1 MNISIIGSGTMGRG
15 IAQVAAQS
23 GNQVK
28 VFDKDADALKR
39 SEEALDKILDRLIE
53 KDRIDTARKEEIQ
66 KNIHYVNDLA
76 DLADAD
82 LTIEAIVEDLEIKQG
97 VFKTLE
103 SHQSEE
109 AIIASN
115 TSSLSIASIASCLEN
130 PQRFLGIHFFNPA
143 PLMPLVEIIPAVQT
157 DKAVFDKTF
166 NTIENWGKTA
176 VKAKD
181 TPGFIVNRV
190 ARPFYGEA
198 LRIFEESAFGITQDQ
213 TGIATIDWAMKELGG
228 FKMGPFQLMD
238 FIGNDINYTVSETVF
253 KAFYYDP
260 RYKPSLTQKRYVE
273 AGYLGKKSGKGFYDH
288 SEDQDVRPDTDT
300 TKGQKILERILVMLI
315 NEAADALHMNVASA
329 TDIDLAMTK
338 GVRYPKGLLAW
349 ANEKGIN
356 WCVDKMDKLYD
367 TYHED
372 RYRCSPILRKMDK
385 QNITFDV

>member
-1 MNISIIGSGTMGRG
+1 MNISIIGSGTMGSG

-39 SEEALDKILDRLIE
+39 SEEALDKILNRLIE
-53 KDRIDTARKEEIQ
+53 KDRIDTHRKDEIQ

-103 SHQSEE
+103 SHQSKD

-157 DKAVFDKTF
+157 DKAMFDKTF
-166 NTIENWGKTA
+166 TTIENWNKTA

-198 LRIFEESAFGITQDQ
+198 LRIFEETAFGITQDQ

-288 SEDQDVRPDTDT
+288 NEEAAIQPDTDT
-300 TKGQKILERILVMLI
+300 SKGQKILDRILVMLI

>member
-39 SEEALDKILDRLIE
+39 SEEALDKILNRLIE
-53 KDRIDTARKEEIQ
+53 KDRIDTHRKDEIQ

-82 LTIEAIVEDLEIKQG
+82 LTIEAIVEDLEVKQH

-103 SHQSEE
+103 SHQRED

-143 PLMPLVEIIPAVQT
+143 PLMALVEIIPAVQT

-166 NTIENWGKTA
+166 TTIENWNKTA

-198 LRIFEESAFGITQDQ
+198 LRIFEETAFGITQDQ

-288 SEDQDVRPDTDT
+288 NEEAAIQPDTDT
-300 TKGQKILERILVMLI
+300 SKGQKILDRILVMLI